1 MLTAELNISLC
12 FLHTLTHARTHKQAK
27 TGALVVVTGHA
38 VGESHS
44 CAAAS
49 GYFLGLGPL

>member
-38 VGESHS
+38 VGESDS